1 MAKATI
7 AMLEALR
14 PDVIFDRSFLSW
26 WAYGPVLGHDVAYM
40 PRLAVGLARVDDVR
54 VVLLTAT
61 AAELQRR
68 FAREPD
74 GWFSVERIVAANE
87 RFLENP
93 LTVQGAPGRTRTC
106 DTRFRN
112 GCLQTVPACAD
123 AAMYRGVVRGW
134 YVAARLQGC

>member
-87 RFLENP
+87 RFPETP
-93 LTVQGAPGRTRTC
+93 
-106 DTRFRN
+106 
-112 GCLQTVPACAD
+112 
-123 AAMYRGVVRGW
+123 
-134 YVAARLQGC
+134 